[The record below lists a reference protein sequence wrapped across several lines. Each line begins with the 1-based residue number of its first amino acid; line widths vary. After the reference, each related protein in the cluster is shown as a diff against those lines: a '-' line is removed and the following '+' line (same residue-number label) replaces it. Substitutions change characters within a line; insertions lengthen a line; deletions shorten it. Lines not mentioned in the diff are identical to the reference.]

1 MKIYLVPVDDEYELH
16 ASEHKGNF
24 MSFFDKRVDNMGEG
38 KVKDFLEK
46 YLKKMESREESA
58 LKVAYHIEGL
68 EIFYSDDVSEE
79 EAKKKCGRLSQR
91 YFKKNL
97 LPLIVYGTLCPVTF
111 VAAPFIPVLNWGV
124 AFYFGYKFTSKY
136 KGIKGYK
143 KILNSKF
150 RKGDMKDLESVVKTS

>member
-16 ASEHKGNF
+16 ATEHKSNF
-24 MSFFDKRVDNMGEG
+24 MSFFDKRIDNMGEG
-38 KVKDFLEK
+38 KVKDFLGK

-58 LKVAYHIEGL
+58 LKAACHIEGL

-79 EAKKKCGRLSQR
+79 EAKKKCGRLSQK

-97 LPLIVYGTLCPVTF
+97 LPLIFYGTLCPVTF
-111 VAAPFIPVLNWGV
+111 VVAPFIPVLNWGV
-124 AFYFGYKFTSKY
+124 AFYFGYKFVSKY
-136 KGIKGYK
+136 KSIKGYK

-150 RKGDMKDLESVVKTS
+150 QKGDIKDLESIVKTS